1 MNAKKMQKLLVLWAV
16 PVLFLTQTV
25 LAGMQGVQKP
35 NFSGTWNFNPEK
47 SKLQIPAPTSSTF
60 RIDHREPEF
69 HLSRTHVFEG
79 KSDTWGVDLTT
90 DGKEVIQE
98 SDGQT
103 IHICLTWEGN
113 DLIFDSKIV
122 MKDREATNVVRY
134 HLSEDGKIFTATERF
149 RGPLLK
155 YDNVWVFDKE

>member
-1 MNAKKMQKLLVLWAV
+1 MNAKKILKRSIRWTV
-16 PVLFLTQTV
+16 PILFLASVALT
-25 LAGMQGVQKP
+25 GIEDPQKP
-35 NFSGTWNFNPEK
+35 NFSGTWKFNPEK
-47 SKLQIPAPTSSTF
+47 SKLQIPVPTSSTF
-60 RIDHREPEF
+60 RLDHREPEF
-69 HLSRTHVFEG
+69 HLSRTHVYDG

-98 SDGQT
+98 SADQT
-103 IHICLTWEGN
+103 IHIRLYWEGN

-149 RGPLLK
+149 RGPRLK
-155 YDNVWVFDKE
+155 YDNIWVFDKE